1 MALQFLDIFFPW
13 FSISLA
19 KAGWEN
25 ILPVQHT
32 WSKKKKDAEGGN
44 FSQSWLEQDGSYLNS
59 PGFLIET

>member
-1 MALQFLDIFFPW
+1 MGLQFLDTFFSW
-13 FSISLA
+13 FSLSFA

-32 WSKKKKDAEGGN
+32 WSTNNAGGGN

-59 PGFLIET
+59 LDFLIET